1 MRNKLN
7 SKTSAISIEGCMKT
21 FIIKYYHTETQYR
34 CGIVAYSET
43 VRGSR
48 DVAVNT
54 AQGKIRVG
62 AYKFYDIQEK

>member
-1 MRNKLN
+1 
-7 SKTSAISIEGCMKT
+7 MKT

-48 DVAVNT
+48 DAAALAVKT
-54 AQGKIRVG
+54 I
-62 AYKFYDIQEK
+62 

>member
-1 MRNKLN
+1 MGRKEKL
-7 SKTSAISIEGCMKT
+7 KMKT

-48 DVAVNT
+48 DAAVNT

-62 AYKFYDIQEK
+62 AYKFYEIQEQ